1 MVILILLSLT
11 FTASVDQTTVPVGES
26 FNVSVTV
33 EGEDLSGIET
43 PSAPSI
49 SGIDILGSSR
59 SHSTQINFI
68 NGKLS
73 KLTSYIYDYTMIAR
87 NEGKFTIPPFTLKY
101 KGKKYSTDPITINV
115 KKGISSP
122 RSVSPPTSS
131 RRFETESRDFRAVFL
146 ESSVSKSSVY
156 PGEAIVVSHYLYIK
170 TTLSDVQLTGP
181 PTYENAWVENI
192 QSPTRLNFQ
201 TTTKNGIRYERAL
214 IKRDILFPLGEEN
227 VEINPFSAQV
237 LIGRGRLS
245 FFGERKTIS
254 SEPKTIR
261 VRSFPS
267 NPPPGFIDAVGKLDI
282 SAEID
287 TLNIRVDSPFS
298 LKITIEGEGNLNLL
312 SPPKFPESRKLTAY
326 QPESKVNTDV
336 SGGSLKG
343 ERILT
348 YLITPKVSGIIEVPE
363 IKWAYFDIGKRTFVS
378 EKIGPWQIHASPTD
392 DIGSP
397 DQEKTKTNRD
407 IAYLLPVSDNKVSLM
422 PKFFPLYFI
431 PSLILLIIAVY
442 YVIDVKKTLGDRRY
456 ASLKAIPKQLKSG
469 FKNLEKEIQNN
480 NVTEFYEDLTQV
492 LLKFLKLKFNLN
504 TFGMKKKDLLSSLG
518 DNKVSEEVLLL
529 IEEIL
534 IKSESVRFTSLKPS
548 KEEMAGDLKS
558 LREVID
564 VIH

>member
-1 MVILILLSLT
+1 MVILILLSFT
-11 FTASVDQTTVPVGES
+11 FTASVDQTTVPLGES
-26 FNVSVTV
+26 FSVTVTV
-33 EGEDLSGIET
+33 EGEDLSGVGT

-49 SGIDILGSSR
+49 SGIEILRSSR
-59 SHSTQINFI
+59 SQSTQYSII
-68 NGKLS
+68 NGKFS
-73 KLTSYIYDYTMIAR
+73 KSTSYIYDYKMIAR
-87 NEGKFTIPPFTLKY
+87 NEGQFTIPPFTLTY
-101 KGKKYSTDPITINV
+101 KGKKYSTDPIAINV
-115 KKGISSP
+115 KKGISP
-122 RSVSPPTSS
+122 KSVSPPTSN

-146 ESSVSKSSVY
+146 ESSVSKSLVY
-156 PGEAIVVSHYLYIK
+156 PGESIVVTHYLYVK
-170 TTLSDVQLTGP
+170 TSISDVQLAGP

-214 IKRDILFPLGEEN
+214 IKKDILFPLGEKN
-227 VEINPFSAQV
+227 IQINPFSV
-237 LIGRGRLS
+237 LVVVGGGRFS

-261 VRSFPS
+261 VRSFPQ
-267 NPPPGFIDAVGKLDI
+267 NPPPGFIDAVGKLDV

-298 LKITIEGEGNLNLL
+298 LKIIIEGEGNLNLL
-312 SPPKFPESRKLTAY
+312 SPPKFPETRKLTAY

-336 SGGSLKG
+336 SGSSLGG
-343 ERILT
+343 ERIFT

-378 EKIGPWQIHASPTD
+378 EKIGPWQIHARPTD
-392 DIGSP
+392 DISSSEQGKA
-397 DQEKTKTNRD
+397 KTSRD
-407 IAYLLPVSDNKVSLM
+407 IAYLLPVTNNTVSLM

-431 PSLILLIIAVY
+431 PSLIFLIIAVY
-442 YVIDVKKTLGDRRY
+442 YVIDVRRTLGDRRY

-469 FKNLEKEIQNN
+469 FKKLEKEIQNN
-480 NVTEFYEDLTQV
+480 DVTEFYEDLTHV

-504 TFGMKKKDLLSSLG
+504 TFGMKKKELLSNLRE
-518 DNKVSEEVLLL
+518 NKVSEKVLPL

-548 KEEMAGDLKS
+548 QEEMAGDLKS
-558 LREVID
+558 LREVIN